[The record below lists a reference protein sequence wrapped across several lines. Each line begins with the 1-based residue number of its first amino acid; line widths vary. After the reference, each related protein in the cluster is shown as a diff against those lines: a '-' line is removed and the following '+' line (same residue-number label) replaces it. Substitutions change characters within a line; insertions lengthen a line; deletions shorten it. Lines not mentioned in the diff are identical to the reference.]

1 MYCNEENNKQC
12 EEKCNLSDNDGK
24 ECDHPDHLHIGKEFT
39 FRVTVLQA
47 INISK
52 EYADIFCQ
60 FKYVGILRTKFI
72 KKNVIL
78 LYTINIFY
86 FFSLPVFL
94 CLFSTRNGL
103 L

>member
-1 MYCNEENNKQC
+1 MPQALIFFFNMHLYLVLIYFIDMYCNEENNKQC
-12 EEKCNLSDNDGK
+12 EEKCNLSDNEGK

-60 FKYVGILRTKFI
+60 FKYVCILH
-72 KKNVIL
+72 L
-78 LYTINIFY
+78 LN
-86 FFSLPVFL
+86 
-94 CLFSTRNGL
+94 L
-103 L
+103 LGKM